1 MENLAAAIGTAFWL
15 GLLTSI
21 SPCPLAT
28 NIVSVSYIGKQM
40 TSQSRVLLAGLV
52 FTLGRLLAYVALAM
66 ILVSSLLAL
75 PEVALFLQRYMN
87 KALGPLLIIVGVM
100 LLGIL
105 KLPSFGLQMGE
116 GIQGK
121 TKRFGMWG
129 AGILGFLFAL
139 SFCPVSAALYFG
151 SLIPLATEAHH
162 PLLLPSVYG
171 IGTSL
176 PVVLFAYLI
185 ATGARSIQA
194 IYQRIVLVEKWA
206 TRITAI
212 IMIGVGI
219 YYIWLYL
226 LK

>member
-1 MENLAAAIGTAFWL
+1 MENLTAAIGTAFWL

-28 NIVSVSYIGKQM
+28 NIVSVSYIGKRM
-40 TSQSRVLLAGLV
+40 TSPRRVLLAGMV
-52 FTLGRLLAYVALAM
+52 FTLGRLIAYVSLAM
-66 ILVSSLLAL
+66 ILVWSLLAL

-87 KALGPLLIIVGVM
+87 KALGPLLIIVGLM

-105 KLPSFGLQMGE
+105 RMPSFGMQVGDSLQGRTE
-116 GIQGK
+116 
-121 TKRFGMWG
+121 RFGIWG
-129 AGILGFLFAL
+129 AGTLGFLFAL

-151 SLIPLATEAHH
+151 SLIPLATEANQ

-185 ATGARSIQA
+185 ATGARSINA
-194 IYQRIVLVEKWA
+194 VYRRIVVVERWA